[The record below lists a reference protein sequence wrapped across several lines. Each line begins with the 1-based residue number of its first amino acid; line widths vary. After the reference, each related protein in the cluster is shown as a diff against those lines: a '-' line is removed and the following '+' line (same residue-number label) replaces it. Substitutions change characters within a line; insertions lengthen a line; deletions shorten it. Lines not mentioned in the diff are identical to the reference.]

1 MTPCSLSNTC
11 DVSGTHRIK
20 YCCILFFFF
29 SSTTLCEFWLAQ
41 LFLSISSSA
50 VSFVSNYSLPSSSSH
65 SSHRVPILLL
75 AFPSVLLHTFSICI
89 WSWPLFHWSF
99 FLHAANHIKT
109 INSRMWPERYV
120 VSLGARDWILGR
132 PSDCLV
138 DGSVR
143 TLKNNFKTTSR
154 SFKWCIIIYSRW
166 ISDVLVTRVEPS
178 VPRRDAITLQYIW
191 LRKVWCGNCI

>member
-1 MTPCSLSNTC
+1 MSWLFDRIAVYGWLWSLGFGFVT
-11 DVSGTHRIK
+11 G
-20 YCCILFFFF
+20 
-29 SSTTLCEFWLAQ
+29 
-41 LFLSISSSA
+41 FLTYSSSA
-50 VSFVSNYSLPSSSSH
+50 LQLFVSFDLLNYFFPFLPLLRCLFPIIHPPSSSSH
-65 SSHRVPILLL
+65 SSHHPPILLL
-75 AFPSVLLHTFSICI
+75 AFPSVLLHTVSICI

-154 SFKWCIIIYSRW
+154 SFK
-166 ISDVLVTRVEPS
+166 
-178 VPRRDAITLQYIW
+178 
-191 LRKVWCGNCI
+191 